1 MPNQAPIYEIQ
12 NEFIN
17 DAKAPSVIF
26 GYSGTGKSFALQQK
40 YFQVIKQNNISPDEI
55 IYITL
60 KNNAALAIR
69 KQIKKIL
76 NWKQNHLP
84 VGTFNYVLSQILRD
98 NSEKVGLKP
107 IFTIYDAE
115 DSQKAIENILGQFKL
130 SDKDYDIEIIYKQ
143 FRYIKNQ
150 FIKPEDYKFSD
161 KSKFNDNIIKI
172 FYEYNKRLQFNNSVD
187 YEDIALKV
195 LELFQNKTV
204 LQSYKKKYKFIF
216 IDDFQ
221 DISPAQLEITK
232 LLYNKNLFIA
242 YDENQIINEW
252 KGFISNIKQE
262 IPNYFPKIKSY
273 DFNKNVRNTDLIFN
287 AVISILPQD
296 QNQEFTSNDDKNK
309 VIVIKCFDE
318 KDEAYQI
325 CKRIKEIISEEKLT
339 YKDFAVLYRIHSQA
353 RIYDEYFK
361 YENVPVQIV
370 RKLDL
375 FKTKEVKD
383 IIGYLKVLSNPNDE
397 EALLRILNFPQ
408 RGIGATSIEKMLA
421 FSRKFN
427 ISLFETM
434 GRVYEV
440 IDIRERIQKNIKLFR
455 QLLDKYINLKDKL
468 SIYELT
474 STLIDELKILD
485 NDEKNESDITI
496 KKENI
501 IQFLEF
507 IQEYKKSK
515 NDLTLV
521 GFLNSIMLKNGFDFI
536 NNETNAVTVL
546 DIHSAKNIEYPVVFI
561 TGLEEDL
568 FPINPKFE
576 ENASYEEETRLLYM
590 GMTRATHRVFLTYAR
605 SRYRFGEVAYQGRSK
620 IIDKINS
627 SLWKEELGSVAR
639 RTVDKKFNIE
649 EIFSTDDGL
658 LKPGSKKIKAGTR
671 IVHKVFGYGKISEV
685 IGGGEKQKI
694 VVNFE
699 DGSTKQILVSMAK
712 IKAV

>member
-287 AVISILPQD
+287 AAISILPQD

-375 FKTKEVKD
+375 FKTKEV
-383 IIGYLKVLSNPNDE
+383 
-397 EALLRILNFPQ
+397 
-408 RGIGATSIEKMLA
+408 
-421 FSRKFN
+421 
-427 ISLFETM
+427 
-434 GRVYEV
+434 
-440 IDIRERIQKNIKLFR
+440 
-455 QLLDKYINLKDKL
+455 
-468 SIYELT
+468 
-474 STLIDELKILD
+474 
-485 NDEKNESDITI
+485 
-496 KKENI
+496 
-501 IQFLEF
+501 
-507 IQEYKKSK
+507 
-515 NDLTLV
+515 
-521 GFLNSIMLKNGFDFI
+521 
-536 NNETNAVTVL
+536 
-546 DIHSAKNIEYPVVFI
+546 
-561 TGLEEDL
+561 
-568 FPINPKFE
+568 
-576 ENASYEEETRLLYM
+576 
-590 GMTRATHRVFLTYAR
+590 
-605 SRYRFGEVAYQGRSK
+605 
-620 IIDKINS
+620 
-627 SLWKEELGSVAR
+627 
-639 RTVDKKFNIE
+639 
-649 EIFSTDDGL
+649 
-658 LKPGSKKIKAGTR
+658 
-671 IVHKVFGYGKISEV
+671 
-685 IGGGEKQKI
+685 
-694 VVNFE
+694 
-699 DGSTKQILVSMAK
+699 
-712 IKAV
+712 